1 MKIEVKNVS
10 KEFKKIYVLKD
21 INLEFEEGKIYG
33 LIGRNGSGKSVFL
46 KMLCGFY
53 EPSSGSICFDD
64 IDIKKNGSFPP
75 STRSLIEKPNFLPNY
90 TGFENLKIL
99 AKIQNLISE
108 DTIIDTLKR
117 VNLYDDMNKKYCEY
131 SLGMKQKLGVA
142 QVLMENPKVLI
153 FDEPFNGIE
162 DETAQSIRQLLIE
175 EKKKNKIILIAS
187 HIKEDIEK
195 LTDIVYKV
203 DGGKIYKIEN
213 Q

>member
-10 KEFKKIYVLKD
+10 KKFKKNYVLKD
-21 INLEFEEGKIYG
+21 VNLEFEEGKIYG
-33 LIGRNGSGKSVFL
+33 LIGRNGSGKSVLL

-53 EPSSGSICFDD
+53 EPSSGSIYFDD
-64 IDIKKNGSFPP
+64 VDIKINGSFPP

-99 AKIQNLISE
+99 AKIQNLIS
-108 DTIIDTLKR
+108 DDDIIKTLKR

-131 SLGMKQKLGVA
+131 SLGMKQKLGIA
-142 QVLMENPKVLI
+142 QVLMENPKVMI

-162 DETAQSIRQLLIE
+162 DETAQSIRQLLLD
-175 EKKKNKIILIAS
+175 EKKKNKIIIIAS

-195 LTDIVYKV
+195 LTDVVYKV
-203 DGGKIYKIEN
+203 DGGKIYKIDN

>member
-175 EKKKNKIILIAS
+175 EKKKNKIIIIAS